1 MWYESKDG
9 CQEHQSKRKHR
20 VAVYCNWEGQ
30 GESEVL
36 FWIAKFQKPTGHLSG
51 DVG

>member
-1 MWYESKDG
+1 MGVKNTRASGSTELRFIAIGKG
-9 CQEHQSKRKHR
+9 RFGK
-20 VAVYCNWEGQ
+20 EGQ

>member
-1 MWYESKDG
+1 MGVKNTRASRGTELQFIASGKG
-9 CQEHQSKRKHR
+9 RSGK
-20 VAVYCNWEGQ
+20 EGQ

-36 FWIAKFQKPTGHLSG
+36 FWTAKFQKPTGHLSG